1 MLTPE
6 DPVPHPPTDDVPH
19 TPPEAPAP
27 PRPDPAW
34 NPWDL
39 LLIVVVF
46 YFLTTV
52 FALFGL
58 AMARSMPAFQ
68 GLDMQAVAKLPLFFI
83 PVQTLGTIFTLA
95 FVKMYI
101 ELRARERFWD
111 AIHWNLPE
119 AKIAAQLCLAGALL
133 ALVMQLA
140 GRFLPVPRDLPVSE
154 YFRTREGILLMIAY
168 GVLAA
173 PLVEELFFRGLL
185 YPALRR
191 QLLRVET
198 LAVAGVSLFG
208 ISAIPFVW
216 SYSRSGRLSPYGV
229 LCLALGVVLLLAA
242 RGVRHAPQEAG
253 RWASVAAIVITAAGF
268 SLMHSAQL
276 AGAWAPL
283 LMLFLVGMVLTLV
296 RVRLHST
303 AASWLVHMSYNATLF
318 VLLLLG
324 SRSIRQLLGS

>member
-1 MLTPE
+1 MLPPE
-6 DPVPHPPTDDVPH
+6 GQAENGLLVDQRAAPQ
-19 TPPEAPAP
+19 EAPAT

-39 LLIVVVF
+39 LLIVLVF
-46 YFLTTV
+46 YFLTTM

-58 AMARSMPAFQ
+58 VMAKYVPAFQ
-68 GLDMQAVAKLPLFFI
+68 GLDMQAVAKQPLFFI

-101 ELRARERFWD
+101 ELRARDRFWD
-111 AIHWNLPE
+111 VIHWNLPDG
-119 AKIAAQLCLAGALL
+119 KIAAQLCLAGSLL
-133 ALVMQLA
+133 ALVMQGT
-140 GRFLPVPRDLPVSE
+140 GRFLPVPKDLPVSE

-198 LAVAGVSLFG
+198 LAAAGVALFG
-208 ISAIPFVW
+208 LSAVPFVW
-216 SYSRSGRLSPYGV
+216 SYTRAGRLSPYGV

-242 RGVRHAPQEAG
+242 RGVRHAPREAG

-268 SLMHSAQL
+268 SLMHTAQL

-283 LMLFLVGMVLTLV
+283 LMLFVVGVVLTLV

-324 SRSIRQLLGS
+324 SRSIRQLLGK